1 MAWWQQPLLTIV
13 GVVFGGVISMAT
25 TLFATNRQWRN
36 ERSRRVEEQG
46 RAAAFELIRLLTVI
60 RDERAADDLHAPES
74 SQEDFW
80 ERVERVR
87 AWRDS
92 VEMYAFCLDN
102 AELRAKVLEFSDNE
116 YGLEWEHGT
125 GVNYL
130 RECCGAYL
138 RYELLPSEPEELREE
153 YQSIPDFSYALDAVE
168 SHEEWREEVK
178 KEGEENRRRALG
190 ESSETEG

>member
-1 MAWWQQPLLTIV
+1 MVWWQQLLLASVGIV
-13 GVVFGGVISMAT
+13 LGGAISIAT

-60 RDERAADDLHAPES
+60 RDERAADDLYAPES
-74 SQEDFW
+74 SSEDFW

-92 VEMYAFCLDN
+92 VRMHASCLDSI
-102 AELRAKVLEFSDNE
+102 ELRVKVLEFSDNE

-125 GVNYL
+125 AVNYL

-138 RYELLPSEPEELREE
+138 RYEPLPSEPKELREE
-153 YQSIPDFSYALDAVE
+153 YQSIPNISYALDAIE

-178 KEGEENRRRALG
+178 KDRKAECGRTLG
-190 ESSETEG
+190 ESSEMES